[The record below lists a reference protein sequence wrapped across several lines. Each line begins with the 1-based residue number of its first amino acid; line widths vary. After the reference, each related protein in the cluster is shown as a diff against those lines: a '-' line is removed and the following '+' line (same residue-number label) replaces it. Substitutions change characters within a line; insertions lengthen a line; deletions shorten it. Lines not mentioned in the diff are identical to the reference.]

1 MTHNM
6 TRRILVLR
14 MLTGVSLGLAFCTS
28 AAASMPDEAVA
39 LTTEEILKHFSG
51 VRDAAEV
58 QDQAGT
64 LAVNDWYKNGTFV
77 VRWSNHSKSGEVT
90 GKWWAENDK
99 RCIEI
104 DMGLPERKGV
114 TSCSPVYRRGDLF
127 LSMEPDGRI
136 HGIHRLTPLPDVAVP
151 AP

>member
-6 TRRILVLR
+6 TRGILVLSI
-14 MLTGVSLGLAFCTS
+14 LTGVSLGLTS
-28 AAASMPDEAVA
+28 CASPTASRPDGAVA
-39 LTTEEILKHFSG
+39 LTTEEILEQFSG

-77 VRWSNHSKSGEVT
+77 VRWSNHSESGEVT
-90 GKWWAENDK
+90 GRWWAENNK

-104 DMGLPERKGV
+104 YTGLPESKGV
-114 TSCSPVYRRGDLF
+114 TSCSLIYRRGDVF

-136 HGIHRLTPLPDVAVP
+136 HGIHRLTPLPDVAVQ